1 MDRWD
6 VEANQLPV
14 TTEGIWFGNF
24 NIRLPHSSVKAL
36 LLFYTNRAL

>member
-6 VEANQLPV
+6 DEANQLPV
-14 TTEGIWFGNF
+14 SPGIIWFGNF

-36 LLFYTNRAL
+36 LLF